1 VLAGGDGQ
9 PRRFYFRV
17 DGSKTAELFGMDC
30 TGKYLDQ
37 VASVPSAQLAEE
49 SYNAVIDSGEPQYR
63 IREIE
68 FQRRLLQYE
77 IILLPVSRD
86 GTAADMLMTVIMPEA
101 K

>member
-1 VLAGGDGQ
+1 
-9 PRRFYFRV
+9 
-17 DGSKTAELFGMDC
+17 MDC